1 MSIDTSEMGLNVYPA
16 PILKK
21 KAEPIDLPLPDNID
35 EVVEKMLEIMY
46 DYNGIGLAGPQ
57 AGLSL
62 RIIVYDLS
70 DSRDEG
76 VALINPELV
85 HCSKDKMDSD
95 EGCLSFPDVNG
106 MVQRSETV
114 KVKGLRPDG
123 SEVEIEADELMSA
136 MFQHEVDHLDGITF
150 VDRLGA
156 TGKMKVR
163 HQLQDLEA
171 AAQD

>member
-1 MSIDTSEMGLNVYPA
+1 MTIDTSEMGLNVYPA
-16 PILKK
+16 PILKQ
-21 KAEPIDLPLPDNID
+21 KAEPMPLPLPDNID
-35 EVVEKMLEIMY
+35 EVVERMLEIMY

-62 RIIVYDLS
+62 RVIVYDLS
-70 DSRDEG
+70 DSRDDG
-76 VALINPELV
+76 VALINPEFV

-106 MVQRSETV
+106 MVQRSEIV
-114 KVKGLRPDG
+114 KIKGLRPDG

-156 TGKMKVR
+156 TGKLKVR
-163 HQLQDLEA
+163 RQLQELEA
-171 AAQD
+171 VAQG